1 MSVPNGWPPHYKE
14 MYEGWKKD
22 LRESGWGEKFARARR
37 DGITEELIREYQ
49 FEYARELIISLQKE
63 DRREIDDAM
72 EFVTYMVK
80 TYVQDTDVERLIR
93 EGINSPGAWAYLT
106 GCYFE

>member
-1 MSVPNGWPPHYKE
+1 MAAQNGMPSHYKE
-14 MYEGWKKD
+14 MLEGLKKD
-22 LRESGWGEKFARARR
+22 LHDSGWGEKFAQAQKE
-37 DGITEELIREYQ
+37 GITEELIREYQ

-63 DRREIDDAM
+63 DLRDINDAM

-80 TYVQDTDVERLIR
+80 TYVQDTDAERLIR

-106 GCYFE
+106 ACYFE